1 MTTPPAPGG
10 TPRPVQL
17 NIEIP
22 PELEA
27 IYSNLVLITH
37 SPSEFVFDFA
47 RVLPNAPHNKVYA
60 RLVMTPLHA
69 KLLHRALGENLAK
82 YEAQFGEIT
91 IPEGGSLADQLFRA
105 RPQQ

>member
-1 MTTPPAPGG
+1 MTNANPPGG

-27 IYSNLVLITH
+27 LYSNLVLITH
-37 SPSEFVFDFA
+37 TPSEFVLDFA

-60 RLVMTPLHA
+60 RMIMTPLHA
-69 KLLHRALGENLAK
+69 KLLLRALGENVAK
-82 YEAQFGEIT
+82 FEAQFGEIT
-91 IPEGGSLADQLFRA
+91 VPEGGSLADALFKP